1 MEFGVFPCQLIS
13 SYILRLHSELNKSV
27 TTPQSVGMQL
37 SYILESLTERLA
49 VKLNL
54 GFDAIFEK
62 LIEFRKVFADRG
74 HDFIYLFY
82 ALGLHIVQQ
91 VFHPFVFRTL
101 EKSVQ
106 SVGTLKKTNPNFK
119 RCLQSVSSDHLLLY
133 RGKLYAL
140 RSPHFS

>member
-106 SVGTLKKTNPNFK
+106 SVGTLKKNQISILK
-119 RCLQSVSSDHLLLY
+119 DCLLHSDHLLLY

>member
-119 RCLQSVSSDHLLLY
+119 RLLHSVQITYFFIGANCML
-133 RGKLYAL
+133 
-140 RSPHFS
+140 